1 MARRPNPPRRG
12 WRASSTE
19 TESRALVPVRPRGG
33 ISRVTGPLF
42 GLLLSLVGAVAWAD
56 TPVPLAPGYGAL
68 GFAPPV
74 PGSYALPVVQQAA
87 DGDILLSSG
96 EPARLHELLGDKL
109 VLLSFI
115 YSNCS
120 DVNGCP
126 LATAVL
132 QGVKQAMAKDA
143 TLAENLRLV
152 TLSFDPQHDTPEVM
166 ALYGRTLGR
175 GTGDWLF
182 ATTASSAG
190 LAPILSGY
198 NQPIQ
203 VMLDAN
209 GTPTDAFNHLLK
221 VYLVDRARRIRNIY
235 SVAFLHR
242 DVLLADVR
250 TLLMESGQ
258 GADVELSASTRA
270 EAGPE
275 TVARSALFGPGDDRR
290 AYSDAAYESRALSLQ
305 RRLGRPADLVAHAR
319 SGALGLPELP
329 VPASS
334 PLTPSRVA
342 LGRKLFFDRRLSL
355 NDTVSCAMCH
365 IPEQGFTNNELATSI
380 GFEGRTVRRNAPSL
394 YNVGFQNRLF
404 HDGRETSLETQVWQP
419 LVAENEMANPS
430 VGAVLEKISRLPD
443 YAGLFKSAF
452 DTPGPTMETVG
463 EALAAYQRT
472 LVSGGSPFDRWYY
485 GADEAAVNEQVKR
498 GFELFR
504 GAAGCSACHLVGDQ
518 HAMFNDGTFHNTGI
532 GWRNSMLPRPSTTE
546 VQLAPGVFVS
556 VDTALIDAV
565 GEPAA
570 SDLGLYEITQNPAD
584 RWRYKTP
591 GLRNVDLTAPYM
603 HDGSLPTLE
612 AVVAFY
618 NRGGVPHPLLDPRV
632 RPLNLSAADTQA
644 LVAFL
649 RALTGDSVPRLVAD
663 AFAAPIGDLGNDDPH
678 WSHDNR
684 LEY

>member
-1 MARRPNPPRRG
+1 M
-12 WRASSTE
+12 
-19 TESRALVPVRPRGG
+19 PVRPRGA
-33 ISRVTGPLF
+33 ISLVSGPLL
-42 GLLLSLVGAVAWAD
+42 GLLLSLAGAAWAD
-56 TPVPLAPGYGAL
+56 SPLPLAPGYGPL
-68 GFAPPV
+68 GFEPPV
-74 PGSYALPVVQQAA
+74 PGSYALPIVQQAA

-96 EPARLHELLGDKL
+96 EPARLHDLLGDKL

-132 QGVKQAMAKDA
+132 QGVKQAMAKDPS
-143 TLAENLRLV
+143 LAANLRLV
-152 TLSFDPQHDTPEVM
+152 TLSFDPEHDTPEVM
-166 ALYGRTLGR
+166 SLYGRALGR
-175 GTGDWLF
+175 GTGEWLF

-203 VMLDAN
+203 VMLDAD
-209 GTPTDAFNHLLK
+209 GAPTDAFNHLLK
-221 VYLVDRARRIRNIY
+221 VYLVDHERRIRNIY

-250 TLLMESGQ
+250 TLLMASEPGAEGGASLTKSPESGQ
-258 GADVELSASTRA
+258 KA
-270 EAGPE
+270 P
-275 TVARSALFGPGDDRR
+275 ARSPLFGPGDDRR
-290 AYSDAAYESRALSLQ
+290 AYSDAAYESRALSLEH
-305 RRLGRPADLVAHAR
+305 RLGRPADLVALAQ

-329 VPASS
+329 VPESS

-394 YNVGFQNRLF
+394 YNVGFQHRLF

-419 LVAENEMANPS
+419 LVAQNEMANPS
-430 VGAVLEKISRLPD
+430 VGAVLEKIGRLPD
-443 YAGLFKSAF
+443 YAGSFQSAF

-463 EALAAYQRT
+463 KALAAYQRT
-472 LVSGGSPFDRWYY
+472 LISGGSPFDRWYY
-485 GADEAAVNEQVKR
+485 GGDEAAVNEQVKR

-518 HAMFNDGTFHNTGI
+518 HALFTDGTFHNTGI
-532 GWRNSMLPRPSTTE
+532 GWRNSMLPRSSTTE

-565 GEPAA
+565 AEPPA
-570 SDLGLYEITQNPAD
+570 SDLGLYEISQNPAD

-618 NRGGVPHPLLDPRV
+618 NRGGVSHPLLDPRV
-632 RPLNLSAADTQA
+632 RPLNLPAPDTQA

-663 AFAAPIGDLGNDDPH
+663 AFAAPIGDLGSDDPH
-678 WSHDNR
+678 WSHENH